1 MTKTNKKNRNKKLKK
16 EYDRRRN
23 FVLISLNSSE
33 SSLLEIEMKKCEA
46 TVKSS
51 FIKYKLFGLDSE
63 DKFQRTL
70 SNVTSESDIKTII
83 EKEVKELN
91 NAIDYINIR
100 FNREIEAFQADFAG
114 ADDKRAINKRV
125 AIMNDWQQSLQ
136 NKTDKIFLDLQ
147 ILLERMDIIVERKK
161 QEEVRTMPQSILD
174 EYVKNWNDTTSPE
187 IYEAGRRMLER
198 TKNKNDKK

>member
-1 MTKTNKKNRNKKLKK
+1 MPKTDKKTRDKELKK

-23 FVLISLNSSE
+23 VVLVSLNSSE
-33 SSLLEIEMKKCEA
+33 SSLLEIEMKKFEA

-63 DKFQRTL
+63 DKFLRTL
-70 SNVTSESDIKTII
+70 GNVSSESDIKII
-83 EKEVKELN
+83 IKNEIEELN

-114 ADDKRAINKRV
+114 ADDQRAINKRV

-147 ILLERMDIIVERKK
+147 TLLNRMDIMVERKK
-161 QEEVRTMPQSILD
+161 QEEVRSMPQSLLD

-198 TKNKNDKK
+198 TKEKKDKK